1 MMRLIGKLLF
11 FLFGMCGVLAVHAS
25 GYVANSVLSQGKW
38 VKISVPAEG
47 VYQLTPDLLKKW
59 GFTNP
64 DKVRLYGYG
73 GEVLSENISRWP
85 GDDLKE
91 LPLWR
96 GRGDKSLLFYAKG
109 VVKWNHSYGLKFS
122 REINPYSTVSC
133 YFLTASDDVEPMA
146 FPQEQEDGDGDETNT
161 FPEHVLYEVDAV
173 SWMPGGRHLY
183 DSFSFSNGV
192 SKKYSLSI
200 PGTNGSEALLDVVFS
215 ADAESR
221 AEISVNDAMTGE
233 LSIPSLA
240 QYNSASVVSNS
251 FEFMPSGDVVSIEVT
266 HKCQS
271 SSVKGR
277 LDYLMVCYERM
288 LQMTSGCLNFRPYES
303 GVKKFCIS
311 GADANTVVWNVTD
324 SENYSMLNG
333 SLSDGGY
340 NVTVKTSK
348 GDEFVAVNTA
358 SNFATPTFVENVKN
372 QNLHSLEAI
381 DMVIIVPASGALTS
395 QAERLADAHREQG
408 LNVEV
413 VPADLIYNEFS
424 SGTPDATAYRRF
436 MKMLYDRAATEDERP
451 KYLLLFG
458 DCAYDNRMLTSDFS
472 AYSQND
478 FLLCY
483 ESENSLS
490 DTKSFCAEDYFGMF
504 QEKSNFDIC
513 TSTVQLGIGR
523 IPARTVA
530 QAKNVV
536 DKTIAYM
543 KNENAGKWQN
553 FFTAM
558 ADDDETPT
566 HQTAE
571 EKLAADVEANH
582 PDMIVNRI
590 YWDAYS
596 RESTDVGV
604 RYPAVTKAIKS
615 QIKNGSLVMNYAGHG
630 GEATLSD
637 EYAMTLADFEE
648 ITSPYLPMWVFA
660 SCNVMPFDANVS
672 NIGESLILKEK
683 AGAIAVMASARTV
696 YSNYNSALNML
707 LTKYLLATDK
717 NGRRFTIGDA
727 VRFTKSSLV
736 TGENGYSDPTENK
749 LAYALLGDPA
759 VTLALPTNQVV
770 VNSCRG
776 KSGVN
781 NNKVKASA
789 GDVMTVD
796 GEIRDATG
804 NIIDDFDGIIDLT
817 VFDNKET
824 VMTKG
829 NIGEKQILDYD
840 SYEKKIYI
848 GSDSVRNGRFSISF
862 PVPLDINYSDDYG
875 LMNFYALND
884 KGVSALGYYTDF
896 IVGGTVDDAASD
908 NEGPL
913 VAAYLNLPTF
923 SDGAKVNTTPFF
935 VAQLEDE
942 SGINTTGNG
951 IGHDIV
957 LIVDND
963 INQTYILND
972 YYQSE
977 AGSYQKGSVG
987 FSIPELSIGK
997 HTLLFRA
1004 WDVNNNSS
1012 VYETSFEVSENV
1024 APMLSSVTCS
1034 PNPAKEQ
1041 TVFTIVTDRPG
1052 STVKVTLQIF
1062 DFTGRMLHSVSESGT
1077 ATTGM
1082 FQYVWDLTAGGAR
1095 LQRGMYIYR
1104 IMVSTDNVTS
1114 NMQSGKIMIQ

>member
-1 MMRLIGKLLF
+1 MRLIGKLLF
-11 FLFGMCGVLAVHAS
+11 ILFGLCGVLAVHAS

-47 VYQLTPDLLKKW
+47 VYQLTPDLLKRW

-73 GEVLSENISRWP
+73 GEMLSENISRWP

-311 GADANTVVWNVTD
+311 GADANTVIWNVTD
-324 SENYSMLNG
+324 SENYSVVNG
-333 SLSDGGY
+333 SLSNGEY

-358 SNFATPTFVENVKN
+358 SNFAAPTFVENVKN

-436 MKMLYDRAATEDERP
+436 MKMLYDKAATEDERP

-504 QEKSNFDIC
+504 EEKSNFDIC

-566 HQTAE
+566 HQNAE

-736 TGENGYSDPTENK
+736 TGEDGYSDPTENK

-770 VNSCRG
+770 VSSCRG

-824 VMTKG
+824 VTTKG

-884 KGVSALGYYTDF
+884 KGVSALGYYNDF
-896 IVGGTVDDAASD
+896 IVGGTVDNAASD

-1082 FQYVWDLTAGGAR
+1082 FQYVWDLTTGGAR

>member
-1 MMRLIGKLLF
+1 
-11 FLFGMCGVLAVHAS
+11 
-25 GYVANSVLSQGKW
+25 
-38 VKISVPAEG
+38 
-47 VYQLTPDLLKKW
+47 
-59 GFTNP
+59 
-64 DKVRLYGYG
+64 
-73 GEVLSENISRWP
+73 
-85 GDDLKE
+85 
-91 LPLWR
+91 
-96 GRGDKSLLFYAKG
+96 
-109 VVKWNHSYGLKFS
+109 
-122 REINPYSTVSC
+122 
-133 YFLTASDDVEPMA
+133 
-146 FPQEQEDGDGDETNT
+146 
-161 FPEHVLYEVDAV
+161 
-173 SWMPGGRHLY
+173 
-183 DSFSFSNGV
+183 
-192 SKKYSLSI
+192 
-200 PGTNGSEALLDVVFS
+200 
-215 ADAESR
+215 
-221 AEISVNDAMTGE
+221 
-233 LSIPSLA
+233 
-240 QYNSASVVSNS
+240 
-251 FEFMPSGDVVSIEVT
+251 
-266 HKCQS
+266 
-271 SSVKGR
+271 
-277 LDYLMVCYERM
+277 
-288 LQMTSGCLNFRPYES
+288 
-303 GVKKFCIS
+303 
-311 GADANTVVWNVTD
+311 
-324 SENYSMLNG
+324 
-333 SLSDGGY
+333 
-340 NVTVKTSK
+340 
-348 GDEFVAVNTA
+348 
-358 SNFATPTFVENVKN
+358 
-372 QNLHSLEAI
+372 
-381 DMVIIVPASGALTS
+381 
-395 QAERLADAHREQG
+395 
-408 LNVEV
+408 
-413 VPADLIYNEFS
+413 
-424 SGTPDATAYRRF
+424 
-436 MKMLYDRAATEDERP
+436 
-451 KYLLLFG
+451 
-458 DCAYDNRMLTSDFS
+458 
-472 AYSQND
+472 
-478 FLLCY
+478 
-483 ESENSLS
+483 
-490 DTKSFCAEDYFGMF
+490 
-504 QEKSNFDIC
+504 
-513 TSTVQLGIGR
+513 
-523 IPARTVA
+523 
-530 QAKNVV
+530 
-536 DKTIAYM
+536 
-543 KNENAGKWQN
+543 
-553 FFTAM
+553 
-558 ADDDETPT
+558 
-566 HQTAE
+566 
-571 EKLAADVEANH
+571 
-582 PDMIVNRI
+582 
-590 YWDAYS
+590 
-596 RESTDVGV
+596 
-604 RYPAVTKAIKS
+604 IKS

-630 GEATLSD
+630 GETTLSH

-660 SCNVMPFDANVS
+660 SCKVMPFDANVS

-736 TGENGYSDPTENK
+736 TGEDGYSDPTENK

-770 VNSCRG
+770 VSSCRG

-804 NIIDDFDGIIDLT
+804 NIIDDFDGIVDLT

-824 VMTKG
+824 ITTKG

-840 SYEKKIYI
+840 SYEKKIYV
-848 GSDSVRNGRFSISF
+848 GSDSVRSGRFSISF

-884 KGVSALGYYTDF
+884 KGVSALGYYNDF

-913 VAAYLNLPTF
+913 IAAYLNSPTF
-923 SDGAKVNTTPFF
+923 SDGARVNTIPFF
-935 VAQLEDE
+935 VAQLDDE

-963 INQTYILND
+963 INQTYILNG

-997 HTLLFRA
+997 HTLLFRV

-1082 FQYVWDLTAGGAR
+1082 FQYVWDLTTGGAR

>member
-1 MMRLIGKLLF
+1 M
-11 FLFGMCGVLAVHAS
+11 
-25 GYVANSVLSQGKW
+25 
-38 VKISVPAEG
+38 
-47 VYQLTPDLLKKW
+47 
-59 GFTNP
+59 
-64 DKVRLYGYG
+64 
-73 GEVLSENISRWP
+73 LSENISRWP

-161 FPEHVLYEVDAV
+161 YPEHVLYEVDAV

-311 GADANTVVWNVTD
+311 GADANTVIWNVTD
-324 SENYSMLNG
+324 SENYSVLNG
-333 SLSDGGY
+333 SLSNGEY

-358 SNFATPTFVENVKN
+358 SNFAAPTFVENVKN

-436 MKMLYDRAATEDERP
+436 MKMLYDKAATEDERP

-523 IPARTVA
+523 MPARTVA

-566 HQTAE
+566 HQNAE

-630 GEATLSD
+630 GETTLSH

-660 SCNVMPFDANVS
+660 SCKVMPFDANVS

-736 TGENGYSDPTENK
+736 TGEDGYSDPTENK

-770 VNSCRG
+770 VSSCRG

-804 NIIDDFDGIIDLT
+804 NIIDDFDGIVDLT

-824 VMTKG
+824 ITTKG

-840 SYEKKIYI
+840 SYEKKIYV
-848 GSDSVRNGRFSISF
+848 GSDSVRSGRFSISF

-884 KGVSALGYYTDF
+884 KGVSALGYYNDF
-896 IVGGTVDDAASD
+896 IVGGTVDNAASD

-913 VAAYLNLPTF
+913 IAAYLNSPTF
-923 SDGAKVNTTPFF
+923 SDGARVNTIPFF
-935 VAQLEDE
+935 VAQLDDE

-963 INQTYILND
+963 INQTYILNG

-997 HTLLFRA
+997 HTLLFRV

-1082 FQYVWDLTAGGAR
+1082 FQYVWDLTTGGAR